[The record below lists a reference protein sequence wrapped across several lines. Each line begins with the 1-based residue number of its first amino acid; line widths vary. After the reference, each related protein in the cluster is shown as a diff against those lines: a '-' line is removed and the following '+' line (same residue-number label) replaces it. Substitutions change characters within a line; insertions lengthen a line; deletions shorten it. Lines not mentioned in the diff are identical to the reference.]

1 MKKERHTYNPNGTNS
16 RQIGLRL
23 KPEEMKVIE
32 EMAKKEHRTLSGTA
46 RLVIIKGLEAIKQQ
60 ENSIAT
66 P

>member
-1 MKKERHTYNPNGTNS
+1 MKTERHTYNPNGTTS

-23 KPEEMKVIE
+23 KPDEMVAIE
-32 EMAKKEHRTLSGTA
+32 QMAEIEQRTLSGMA

-60 ENSIAT
+60 DNSAAT